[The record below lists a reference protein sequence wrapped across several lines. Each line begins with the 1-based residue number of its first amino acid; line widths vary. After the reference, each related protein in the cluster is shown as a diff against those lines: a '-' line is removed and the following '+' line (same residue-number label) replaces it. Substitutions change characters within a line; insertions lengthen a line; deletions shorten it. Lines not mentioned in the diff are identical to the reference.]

1 MTHQRQSDLE
11 WLEWLADILGTV
23 IVAAAL
29 LAFLFL
35 VERIAALVG

>member
-1 MTHQRQSDLE
+1 MTHQRQSDP
-11 WLEWLADILGTV
+11 EWLADILGTV
-23 IVAAAL
+23 IVALAL

>member
-1 MTHQRQSDLE
+1 MTHQRQSDPE